1 MKLIDRYKLG
11 EVPRKGVWF
20 KYGKWSILNC
30 GELMRSASNVKEL
43 ASAGVYMEWEAMKGD
58 LILRRNNLQDL
69 LGQLNPSHENHKTV
83 RQTI

>member
-1 MKLIDRYKLG
+1 
-11 EVPRKGVWF
+11 
-20 KYGKWSILNC
+20 
-30 GELMRSASNVKEL
+30 MRSASNVKEL